1 MNISELS
8 QHSGSSL
15 YDQSLAQRSSMVTW
29 KVLRSHLAY
38 FLEHMEVQSKG
49 ERGGL
54 RSYSQSDAELRVEL
68 GEAWL
73 SPNLLN

>member
-1 MNISELS
+1 
-8 QHSGSSL
+8 
-15 YDQSLAQRSSMVTW
+15 MVTW

-38 FLEHMEVQSKG
+38 SLEHMEIQPKG
-49 ERGGL
+49 ERDGL